1 MSTSTTAAERGP
13 LVISGYRRADG
24 RLGLRNHLL
33 VLSTLAL
40 TNRVAQLAAAAE
52 PGCLVVAGDLQ
63 RGLRGRDAML
73 QERVV
78 QALLQHPNVGGAV
91 VFVHDTPARLRL
103 QAWAHGCGR
112 PVQVLA
118 FMEGCGVD
126 ATIQRGRRAIAE
138 VRAALATQQ
147 RSPGHLGELTIAL
160 ECGGSDATSAVCAN
174 PTIGAFVDRV
184 VSQGGSAIVSETAEF
199 IGAEP
204 VVTRRAASAQAG
216 QDIIDAIRRRER
228 MMQDDGE
235 DYRGVNPT
243 PENIAGGLSTLV
255 EKSMG
260 AVAKCGESAFMG
272 RLDFA
277 EPPPGPGLWFM
288 DTPFFSP
295 VSITGMVCGGAQ
307 LTLFGIGVFNPSAV
321 PLAPTVRVCGNP
333 GTVKDWPDAI
343 DVDVS
348 MLVDGRITLAEAA
361 DLLRLKVQAVCDGT
375 LTWAERWGEGQ
386 VIVPRESASI

>member
-1 MSTSTTAAERGP
+1 MSTTAAEPGP
-13 LVISGYRRADG
+13 LAISGYRRADG

-52 PGCLVVAGDLQ
+52 PGCLLVAGDLQ

-73 QERVV
+73 QDRVV
-78 QALLQHPNVGGAV
+78 QALLRHPNVGGAV
-91 VFVHDTPARLRL
+91 VFVHDTPARARL
-103 QAWAHGCGR
+103 QACADSCGR

-118 FMEGCGVD
+118 FMEGRGVGE
-126 ATIQRGRRAIAE
+126 TIQRGRRAIAE
-138 VRAALATQQ
+138 VRAALDVQQ
-147 RSPGHLGELTIAL
+147 RSPGHLGELTLAL

-174 PTIGAFVDRV
+174 PTIGGFVDLV
-184 VSQGGSAIVSETAEF
+184 VASGGSAIVSETAEF

-204 VVTRRAASAQAG
+204 VVTARSASLLAG
-216 QDIIDAIRRRER
+216 RDIIDAIRQRER
-228 MMQDDGE
+228 MMQEDGE

-260 AVAKCGESAFMG
+260 AVAKCGESPFMG

-277 EPPPGPGLWFM
+277 EAPPEPGLWFM

-321 PLAPTVRVCGNP
+321 PLAPTIRVCGNP
-333 GTVKDWPDAI
+333 ATVREWSDAI
-343 DVDVS
+343 DIDVS
-348 MLVDGRITLAEAA
+348 MLVDGRIRLPEAVA
-361 DLLRLKVQAVCDGT
+361 LLRLKAHAVCDGE

-386 VIVPRESASI
+386 VIVPRESPSL

>member
-1 MSTSTTAAERGP
+1 MSTTAAEPGP
-13 LVISGYRRADG
+13 LGISGYRRADG

-52 PGCLVVAGDLQ
+52 PGCLLVAGDLQ

-73 QERVV
+73 QDRVV
-78 QALLQHPNVGGAV
+78 QALLRHPNVGGAV
-91 VFVHDTPARLRL
+91 VFVHDTPARARL
-103 QAWAHGCGR
+103 QAFADRCGR

-118 FMEGCGVD
+118 FMEGRGV
-126 ATIQRGRRAIAE
+126 AENNERGRRAIAE
-138 VRAALATQQ
+138 VRAALAAQP
-147 RSPGHLGELTIAL
+147 RSPGQLGELTVAL

-174 PTIGAFVDRV
+174 PTIGGFVDLV
-184 VSQGGSAIVSETAEF
+184 VASGGSAIVSETAEF
-199 IGAEP
+199 IGAEA
-204 VVTRRAASAQAG
+204 VVTARSASVRAG
-216 QDIIDAIRRRER
+216 QDIVDAIRRRER
-228 MMQDDGE
+228 LMQEDGE

-260 AVAKCGESAFMG
+260 AVAKCGESPFMG

-277 EPPPGPGLWFM
+277 EAPPGPGLWFM

-295 VSITGMVCGGAQ
+295 VSITGMLCGGAQ

-321 PLAPTVRVCGNP
+321 PLAPTIRVCGNP
-333 GTVKDWPDAI
+333 ATVHAWSDAI
-343 DVDVS
+343 DIDVAA
-348 MLVDGRITLAEAA
+348 LVDGRLGLPDAVT
-361 DLLRLKVQAVCDGT
+361 LLRQKVRAVCNGE

-386 VIVPRESASI
+386 LIVPRECPSL

>member
-1 MSTSTTAAERGP
+1 MSTTAAEHGRP
-13 LVISGYRRADG
+13 AISGYRRADG
-24 RLGLRNHLL
+24 RLGIRNHLL

-52 PGCLVVAGDLQ
+52 PGCLLVAGDMQ

-78 QALLQHPNVGGAV
+78 QALLCHPNVGGAV
-91 VFVHDTPARLRL
+91 VFVHDSPARERM
-103 QAWAHGCGR
+103 QAWARGSGR

-118 FMEGCGVD
+118 FMEGHGIGETVR
-126 ATIQRGRRAIAE
+126 RGRQAIAE
-138 VRAALATQQ
+138 VRAVMDTQR
-147 RSPGHLGELTIAL
+147 RSLGHLGELTVAL

-174 PTIGAFVDRV
+174 PTIGGFVDEV
-184 VSQGGSAIVSETAEF
+184 VASGGSAIVSETAEF
-199 IGAEP
+199 IGAEA
-204 VVTRRAASAQAG
+204 VVTSRAATVQAG
-216 QDIIDAIRRRER
+216 RDIVQAIRLREEL
-228 MMQDDGE
+228 MKADGE

-260 AVAKCGESAFMG
+260 AVAKCGESPFMG

-277 EPPPGPGLWFM
+277 QPPPSPGLWFM

-321 PLAPTVRVCGNP
+321 PLAPTIRVCGNP
-333 GTVKDWPDAI
+333 ATVREWSDAI
-343 DVDVS
+343 DIDVS
-348 MLVDGRITLAEAA
+348 MLVDGRCGLPEAVA
-361 DLLRLKVQAVCDGT
+361 LLRLKAHAVCDGD

-386 VIVPRESASI
+386 VIVPRESPSL

>member
-1 MSTSTTAAERGP
+1 MSTTAAEPGP
-13 LVISGYRRADG
+13 PDISGYRRADG

-52 PGCLVVAGDLQ
+52 PGCLLVAGDLQ

-78 QALLQHPNVGGAV
+78 QALLRHPNVGGAV
-91 VFVHDTPARLRL
+91 VFVHDTPARARL
-103 QAWAHGCGR
+103 QAFADSCGR

-118 FMEGCGVD
+118 FMEGRGV
-126 ATIQRGRRAIAE
+126 AETIQRGRRAIAE
-138 VRAALATQQ
+138 VRAALHVQQ
-147 RSPGHLGELTIAL
+147 RIPGHLSELTLAL

-174 PTIGAFVDRV
+174 PTIGGFVDLV
-184 VSQGGSAIVSETAEF
+184 VSRGGSAIVSETAEF

-204 VVTRRAASAQAG
+204 VVTARSASVRAG
-216 QDIIDAIRRRER
+216 RDIIEAIRQRER
-228 MMQDDGE
+228 MIQEDGE

-260 AVAKCGESAFMG
+260 AVAKCGESPFMG

-277 EPPPGPGLWFM
+277 EAPPAPGLWFM

-321 PLAPTVRVCGNP
+321 PLAPTIRVCGNP
-333 GTVKDWPDAI
+333 ATVREWSDAI
-343 DVDVS
+343 DIDVS
-348 MLVDGRITLAEAA
+348 MLVDGRISLPEAVA
-361 DLLRLKVQAVCDGT
+361 LLRLKAHAVCDGE

-386 VIVPRESASI
+386 VIIPRECPSL

>member
-1 MSTSTTAAERGP
+1 MSTTAAEPGP
-13 LVISGYRRADG
+13 LAISGYRRADG

-52 PGCLVVAGDLQ
+52 PGCLLVAGDLQ

-73 QERVV
+73 QDRVV
-78 QALLQHPNVGGAV
+78 QALLRHPNVGGAV
-91 VFVHDTPARLRL
+91 VFVHDKPARARL
-103 QAWAHGCGR
+103 QACADSCGR

-118 FMEGCGVD
+118 FMEGRGVSE
-126 ATIQRGRRAIAE
+126 TIQRGRRAIAA
-138 VRAALATQQ
+138 VRAALDVQQ
-147 RSPGHLGELTIAL
+147 RSPGPLGELTLAL

-174 PTIGAFVDRV
+174 PTIGGFVDLV
-184 VSQGGSAIVSETAEF
+184 VASGGTAIVSETAEF

-204 VVTRRAASAQAG
+204 VVTARSASLLAG
-216 QDIIDAIRRRER
+216 RNIIEAIRQRER
-228 MMQDDGE
+228 MMQEDGE

-260 AVAKCGESAFMG
+260 AVAKCGESPFMG

-277 EPPPGPGLWFM
+277 EVPPEPGLWFM

-321 PLAPTVRVCGNP
+321 PLAPTIRVCGNP
-333 GTVKDWPDAI
+333 ATVRDWSDAI
-343 DVDVS
+343 DIDVS
-348 MLVDGRITLAEAA
+348 MLVDGRINLPEAVA
-361 DLLRLKVQAVCDGT
+361 LLRLKAHAVCDGE

-386 VIVPRESASI
+386 VIVPRESPSL

>member
-1 MSTSTTAAERGP
+1 MSTTAAERVP
-13 LVISGYRRADG
+13 PAISGFRRADG

-40 TNRVAQLAAAAE
+40 TNRVAQLAAGAE
-52 PGCLVVAGDLQ
+52 GDCLLVAGDLQ

-78 QALLQHPNVGGAV
+78 QALLRHPNVGGAV
-91 VFVHDTPARLRL
+91 VFVHDTPARARL
-103 QAWAHGCGR
+103 QAWAQACSR
-112 PVQVLA
+112 PVRVLA
-118 FMEGCGVD
+118 YMEGRGIGETV
-126 ATIQRGRRAIAE
+126 QRGRQAIGE
-138 VRAALATQQ
+138 VRALLAQQ
-147 RSPGHLGELTIAL
+147 ARSPGHLGELTVAL

-174 PTIGAFVDRV
+174 PTLGGFVDRV
-184 VSQGGSAIVSETAEF
+184 VASGGCAIVSETAEF

-204 VVTRRAASAQAG
+204 VVVQRAASPAAG
-216 QDIIDAIRRRER
+216 RAIVDAIGRRER
-228 MMQDDGE
+228 MMLADGQ

-260 AVAKCGESAFMG
+260 AVAKCGQAPFMG
-272 RLDFA
+272 ALDFA
-277 EPPPGPGLWFM
+277 EAPPAPGLWFM

-321 PLAPTVRVCGNP
+321 PLAPTLRVCGNP
-333 GTVKDWPDAI
+333 ATVRDWPDAI

-348 MLVDGRITLAEAA
+348 PLVDGRITLDDAVA
-361 DLLRLKVQAVCDGT
+361 LLTRKALQVCDGEP
-375 LTWAERWGEGQ
+375 TWAERWGEGQ
-386 VIVPRESASI
+386 VIVPRETPAI

>member
-1 MSTSTTAAERGP
+1 MSTTVAEYGP
-13 LVISGYRRADG
+13 LAISGYRRADG
-24 RLGLRNHLL
+24 RLGIRNHLL

-40 TNRVAQLAAAAE
+40 TNRVAQLAATAE
-52 PGCLVVAGDLQ
+52 PGCILVAGDMQ
-63 RGLRGRDAML
+63 RGLRGRDALL

-78 QALLQHPNVGGAV
+78 QALLRHPNVGGAV
-91 VFVHDTPARLRL
+91 VFVHDTPARARMQEWA
-103 QAWAHGCGR
+103 QACGR

-118 FMEGCGVD
+118 FMEGRGVGE
-126 ATIQRGRRAIAE
+126 TVLRGRCAIAK
-138 VRAALATQQ
+138 VRAELDAQ
-147 RSPGHLGELTIAL
+147 RRSSGHLGEITVAL

-174 PTIGAFVDRV
+174 PTIGGLVDLIV
-184 VSQGGSAIVSETAEF
+184 ASGGSAIVSETAEF

-204 VVTRRAASAQAG
+204 VVKARAVSEEAG
-216 QDIIDAIRRRER
+216 ADIINAIRQREQ
-228 MMQDDGE
+228 MMQEDGE

-243 PENIAGGLSTLV
+243 PENIAGGLSTLI

-260 AVAKCGESAFMG
+260 AVAKCGESPFMG

-277 EPPPGPGLWFM
+277 EPPPSPGLWFM

-321 PLAPTVRVCGNP
+321 PLAPTIRVCGNP
-333 GTVKDWPDAI
+333 TTVLDWSDAI
-343 DVDVS
+343 DIDVS

-361 DLLRLKVQAVCDGT
+361 SLLRVKAYAICNGELS
-375 LTWAERWGEGQ
+375 WAECWGEGQ
-386 VIVPRESASI
+386 IIVPRERASI